1 MIRTPSRRP
10 DSTQQSEQIALWL
23 TDRGQGNLTQP
34 PYEIGRRALSLRGDQ
49 AFRRRITDLG
59 ADAAEQGMAIAALA
73 ATAIQRVGHVG
84 AAYLDRLDPV
94 LHQAATHDLAELQA
108 AVVQALLRGY
118 ASLAPLDA
126 RPTQREQL
134 LDETVQA
141 LDRINSAVNSSLEL
155 KEVLRLTV
163 ETVADLLKVP
173 EVTIYL
179 YEPSIDRLVLQGTKA
194 FNPEA
199 IGRTTLAIG
208 EGLIGWVA
216 QVGQPVAVRDVWADP
231 RFKYVP
237 GIGEETL
244 RSFLAVPIVLFTV
257 NRLVGAIN
265 IASTQFRD
273 FTSEEV
279 RFAEIAAGQLAIAVE
294 NARLHQQTDE
304 ALQRKVEQLTS
315 VQNVARTLVSNLDSQ
330 SVLTQLARQAA
341 ELTGMEKAAIWRTDE
356 SQKEMRVVATYNM
369 GAAYAKHT
377 LPLGDGVVGRVVATH
392 APVVV
397 TDAFNDSRLQAPR
410 ELIEEEGY
418 RSMCSVPL
426 IVGDHALGAISLYRS
441 EPGAFTEE
449 QTDLAFTFGNHA
461 AIALENARLFEEVRR
476 GLATKT
482 LLLREMHHRVKNNMQ
497 TIASLLGL
505 QARRAKT
512 DEAAELLRL
521 SSGRIAGM
529 ARVHDLL
536 SEDDLGHTT
545 IRAICQAMLELMHAD
560 LRASGENFE
569 LSVFADAVQISSD
582 KATVFALVVNELL
595 WNAVQHGLEGRR
607 TGAISIEA
615 RAKGSNV
622 RVSIAD
628 DGAGL
633 KDKFMLDRDMGLGLT
648 IVRNLVE
655 QNLEGSFVIQ
665 PRATE
670 PGTEAIFQFK
680 P

>member
-1 MIRTPSRRP
+1 MIRTPSRP
-10 DSTQQSEQIALWL
+10 AVTPEQVEQIAWWV
-23 TDRGQGNLTQP
+23 TDHELGRMAQP
-34 PYEIGRRALSLRGDQ
+34 PHEIARQALSLRSDRG
-49 AFRRRITDLG
+49 FRRRIASVG
-59 ADAAEQGMAIAALA
+59 AAAAARGMTAAALA
-73 ATAIQRVGHVG
+73 ATAIQRLGHVG
-84 AAYLDRLDPV
+84 AAYLDRLDPA
-94 LHQAATHDLAELQA
+94 LRQAATRDLVELQA
-108 AVVQALLRGY
+108 GVAEALLRGY
-118 ASLAPLDA
+118 ASVTPLDA
-126 RPTQREQL
+126 SPTRREQL
-134 LDETVQA
+134 LDETVRA

-155 KEVLRLTV
+155 EEVLRLTV
-163 ETVADLLKVP
+163 ETVADLLKVS

-179 YEPSIDRLVLQGTKA
+179 YEPSIDRLVLRGTKA
-194 FNPEA
+194 FEPAA

-216 QVGQPVAVRDVWADP
+216 HIGQPVAVRDVWADP

-257 NRLVGAIN
+257 NRLIGAIN
-265 IASTQFRD
+265 VASTQFRD

-279 RFAEIAAGQLAIAVE
+279 RFAEITAGQLAIAVE

-304 ALQRKVEQLTS
+304 ELHHKVEQLTS
-315 VQNVARTLVSNLDSQ
+315 VQNLARTLVSNLDSQ

-341 ELTGMEKAAIWRTDE
+341 ELTGVEKAAIWQIDE
-356 SQKEMRVVATYNM
+356 TREEMRVVATYNM
-369 GAAYAKHT
+369 GAAYARHT
-377 LPLGDGVVGRVVATH
+377 LSLGEGVVGRVVATH

-397 TDAFNDSRLQAPR
+397 TDAFDDARLLAPR

-426 IVGDHALGAISLYRS
+426 IVGDHAVGAISLYRS
-441 EPGAFTEE
+441 EPGEFTQE

-461 AIALENARLFEEVRR
+461 AIALENARLFEEVRQ
-476 GLATKT
+476 GLETKS

-505 QARRAKT
+505 QARRAHT
-512 DEAAELLRL
+512 DEAGELLRL
-521 SSGRIAGM
+521 SAGRIAGM

-545 IRAICQAMLELMHAD
+545 VRAIAEAMLDLMRAD
-560 LRASGENFE
+560 LSASGDRFE
-569 LSVFADAVQISSD
+569 LSIDAADVQISSD

-595 WNAVQHGLEGRR
+595 WNAVQHGLEGRSS
-607 TGAISIEA
+607 GAIRVEA
-615 RAKGSNV
+615 RADGSNV
-622 RVSIAD
+622 HVSVID

-633 KDKFMLDRDMGLGLT
+633 TDEFMLDRDMGLGLT

-655 QNLEGSFVIQ
+655 RNLEGSFLIQ
-665 PRATE
+665 PRADG
-670 PGTEAIFQFK
+670 PGTSASFRFE